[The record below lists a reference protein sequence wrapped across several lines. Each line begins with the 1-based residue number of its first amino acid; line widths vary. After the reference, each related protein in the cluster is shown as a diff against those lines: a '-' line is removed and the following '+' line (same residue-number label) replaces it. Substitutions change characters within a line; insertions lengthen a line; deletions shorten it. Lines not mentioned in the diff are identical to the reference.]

1 MVVRAT
7 VDRTCGCEGPVLTAV
22 MPAAA
27 YSDVSLL
34 SSPALRTL
42 FGRLPRCA
50 GDAAPPVVV
59 DPGRL
64 SPTRLLIRD
73 SISRRL
79 SARPGVGAISCY
91 SVSTLQPSKRTCHH
105 PVRTSGPILCRDA
118 DACVLNSRCRFSSA
132 SFAFFARIS
141 SRRCCMAVI
150 CVVGVPTSPTSAACS
165 WQHGLL
171 RSQISGVECPGF
183 PCSVLGFRGSSA
195 IKSSSGVHQ
204 DVIRG
209 RVSVVNLGAYF
220 KMVDAFGIKYV
231 LQNQIVVSVAFVRS
245 WW

>member
-1 MVVRAT
+1 M
-7 VDRTCGCEGPVLTAV
+7 DRTWGCDGPVLLTCV

-34 SSPALRTL
+34 SSPALKTL

-59 DPGRL
+59 EPGRL

-79 SARPGVGAISCY
+79 SARPGTGAMSCCK
-91 SVSTLQPSKRTCHH
+91 VSDAHTTRIHVVSRKL
-105 PVRTSGPILCRDA
+105 TSGPMLCRDA

-141 SRRCCMAVI
+141 SRRCCMAVV
-150 CVVGVPTSPTSAACS
+150 CFYVPTLPASAACS

-171 RSQISGVECPGF
+171 SCQISSGRV
-183 PCSVLGFRGSSA
+183 V
-195 IKSSSGVHQ
+195 SGVQ
-204 DVIRG
+204 CSMFKCSSF
-209 RVSVVNLGAYF
+209 RV
-220 KMVDAFGIKYV
+220 
-231 LQNQIVVSVAFVRS
+231 
-245 WW
+245 